1 MTGEKTSVF
10 APPHS
15 WIKMN
20 VIMKHLFLII
30 ACVCTL
36 NAMGQGIEFFPG
48 TLDEALA
55 KAKDEGKMVFV
66 DFMASWCGPCQKMA
80 EEVFTEEMAG
90 VYFNRKFVCVQ
101 VDVDKEKEL
110 AKQYGVVSIPHMV
123 FLAADGKTVKQLTGY
138 TPVEKLVETAMYAA
152 GDMQSL
158 DDQWAAL
165 QKDKGNLALQ
175 QGFLLQAPGM
185 MASLGNPKEVAKWQF
200 RVEKVVKHYLAAKPR
215 EEMINAEDAAIIMMY
230 CSQPRKDNEPV
241 EYMIAHLDDYLQVVP
256 VYTLIGFFATYQD
269 ALVQEL
275 AKKGDLDYK
284 KQIARLQG
292 DLKPVFDSV
301 KTRSLPVEYL
311 MTTKADGNYLLYAK
325 KDQEGYINLQKAFF
339 EKMGD
344 LAGPDDYRRAVM
356 SLMDVCGSKLKAAS
370 ATEAIGWLDKL
381 LSGNLDINS
390 RVRFLA
396 MTGDCYVALGN
407 SEKARGCYNQAY
419 TLGLQLGD
427 VYFLTGLREKLNLL
441 D

>member
-1 MTGEKTSVF
+1 MTGEKVSVL

-15 WIKMN
+15 WIKIN

-66 DFMASWCGPCQKMA
+66 DFMASWCGPCKQMDSL
-80 EEVFTEEMAG
+80 VFRQEIVG
-90 VYFNRKFVCVQ
+90 RYLNKKFVCVK
-101 VDVDKEKEL
+101 VDIDKAKDL
-110 AKQYGVVSIPHMV
+110 AKKYEVTQIPNMFFLDGGGKVVRRVLGFVSV
-123 FLAADGKTVKQLTGY
+123 EVLVK
-138 TPVEKLVETAMYAA
+138 EAMFAA
-152 GDMQSL
+152 GDLLSL
-158 DDQWAAL
+158 DDQWTAIHRN
-165 QKDKGNLALQ
+165 KGNLELRQ
-175 QGFLLQAPGM
+175 RFLLQAPGLM
-185 MASLGNPKEVAKWQF
+185 VGIRNPKEVAKWQF

-215 EEMINAEDAAIIMMY
+215 EEMVNAEDAAIIMMY

-241 EYMIAHLDDYLQVVP
+241 EYMIAHLDEYLQVVP

-325 KDQEGYINLQKAFF
+325 KDQEGYISLQKAFF

-344 LAGPDDYRRAVM
+344 LAGPDDYRRAVTA
-356 SLMDVCGSKLKAAS
+356 LMDVCGEKLKAAS

-396 MTGDCYVALGN
+396 MTGDCYAALGN